1 MGESTREILESKESI
16 WARVFFYNIFIG
28 IAIYISVREAWLYPL
43 AGIQGMGDLAG
54 FVALLVFIYT
64 TWKETAMLFYD
75 AWAKR
80 ERQQGRQQGRQEERQ
95 ELRQGIAQVFADDKD
110 AMEKIDKF
118 FNGITP
124 TDQK

>member
-1 MGESTREILESKESI
+1 MGESTREILESKKSI
-16 WARVFFYNIFIG
+16 WARVFSYNIFIG

-80 ERQQGRQQGRQEERQ
+80 ERQQGRQEREE
-95 ELRQGIAQVFADDKD
+95 ELRQGIAQVLADDKD
-110 AMEKIDKF
+110 ALENLNKF